1 MCLRPRDRFW
11 DIPAPKIDSAFD
23 NLFVPQP
30 SWSPR
35 LDAYFASPLA
45 LCARRVSS
53 AASRLLGSTSL
64 RFALH
69 GWQRM
74 HGPVAADHLL
84 DTFEEKGWMLADH
97 PALGQERPDIAVDSA
112 CWHPPA
118 ADGGHRLNTE
128 TLRARQQYP
137 APRFMVPLP
146 RLDSYS
152 QRYLPNTGRI
162 TAGR

>member
-1 MCLRPRDRFW
+1 
-11 DIPAPKIDSAFD
+11 
-23 NLFVPQP
+23 
-30 SWSPR
+30 
-35 LDAYFASPLA
+35 
-45 LCARRVSS
+45 
-53 AASRLLGSTSL
+53 
-64 RFALH
+64 
-69 GWQRM
+69 
-74 HGPVAADHLL
+74 
-84 DTFEEKGWMLADH
+84 MLADH

-162 TAGR
+162 TRRSYQTPRPTAVLIQNAALNQRPEVLLQRIATGARQLDDFAHSDTAMLSGKLDNLQ

>member
-1 MCLRPRDRFW
+1 MSSDGSSKS
-11 DIPAPKIDSAFD
+11 KIQQRKTYTYTNKCVFD
-23 NLFVPQP
+23 LV
-30 SWSPR
+30 
-35 LDAYFASPLA
+35 
-45 LCARRVSS
+45 
-53 AASRLLGSTSL
+53 
-64 RFALH
+64 
-69 GWQRM
+69 
-74 HGPVAADHLL
+74 
-84 DTFEEKGWMLADH
+84 EKGWMLADH

-118 ADGGHRLNTE
+118 ADGGHSLNTE

-162 TAGR
+162 TA